1 MAEHRSRSKP
11 ARRADDAGDGQARAV
26 ALEYDRANDSAPRV
40 VAKGQGPIAEQII
53 ALAREHGIAIRKDS
67 DLVSL
72 LSQVELDSPIPIE
85 AFAAVAEILSYIYRA
100 NGTLRDAKAGHSR
113 RPSGE

>member
-1 MAEHRSRSKP
+1 LAALRSGSDLSRPSDHGAE
-11 ARRADDAGDGQARAV
+11 DDTRAV
-26 ALEYDRANDSAPRV
+26 ALEYDRANDPAPRV

-53 ALAREHGIAIRKDS
+53 ALAREHDIAIRKDA
-67 DLVSL
+67 DLVGL

-100 NGTLRDAKAGHSR
+100 NGTLRDARTGKSPER
-113 RPSGE
+113 RGD